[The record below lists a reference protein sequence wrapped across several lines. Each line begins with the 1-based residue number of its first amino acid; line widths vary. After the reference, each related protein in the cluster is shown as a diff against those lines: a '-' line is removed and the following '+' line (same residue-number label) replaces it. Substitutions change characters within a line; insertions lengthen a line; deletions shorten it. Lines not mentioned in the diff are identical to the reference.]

1 MASVAK
7 CVAKRPLCMSGYVK
21 RVASDLLAFQSA
33 YSLWPPDSCASS
45 KQRTQKEALDL
56 FLIIIPQKAVDKI
69 NIMEQSTSS
78 CRFPL
83 CVPQIHWWWV
93 LLKMTGEKS
102 EESVSVWTR
111 LSRPGQVSC
120 HFISQELDSF
130 YEVVLNSLVLSGTI
144 DLQVFMIWHFYHR
157 VTGEG
162 HCMEDI

>member
-45 KQRTQKEALDL
+45 KQKTQKEALDL
-56 FLIIIPQKAVDKI
+56 FLIIIAQKVVDKI
-69 NIMEQSTSS
+69 NLMEQSTSS

-93 LLKMTGEKS
+93 LLKMRKIWR
-102 EESVSVWTR
+102 VSFCLNQAQQAWPSQ
-111 LSRPGQVSC
+111 LSLRQSGIGQ
-120 HFISQELDSF
+120 
-130 YEVVLNSLVLSGTI
+130 SLRSGS
-144 DLQVFMIWHFYHR
+144 
-157 VTGEG
+157 
-162 HCMEDI
+162 